1 MTSTSFR
8 EATAQKK
15 AQWVA
20 SWVEVTVFRTL
31 YNLKSQIDSAGK
43 KTGRSAPFTK
53 EVDKKLPKGS
63 DSVAHQPSLNLG
75 RIKKFTVPLLSL
87 GLKRSSSSL
96 LFPTKTPSPS

>member
-43 KTGRSAPFTK
+43 KPAAVRPSQ
-53 EVDKKLPKGS
+53 KKL
-63 DSVAHQPSLNLG
+63 
-75 RIKKFTVPLLSL
+75 IKNFPRDQTV
-87 GLKRSSSSL
+87 
-96 LFPTKTPSPS
+96 